1 MSWSPPSWRLP
12 RIRPPRPRTRGSVPT
27 LARRVF
33 GAAEYGGAWFVSAA
47 ASCRPAPQAA
57 RAAPHPGPAAP
68 GGPPPPLF
76 PAQRRGRRRGPP
88 RGGAAPRWP
97 GTRRSVQR
105 TPCRG
110 PRVFATPRGAR
121 SPVAFAAG
129 RYAQPRPLLAG
140 PAPPRP
146 GDPGSPSRSPAPK
159 VRRGGPGVRERRRS
173 ARVSAA
179 LEGAAPSRPT
189 PGRFPPSR
197 PVNCLCKTCGKP
209 VDPFPSR
216 CHPRHRFR

>member
-76 PAQRRGRRRGPP
+76 PAQRRGRRRGPL

-110 PRVFATPRGAR
+110 PRVFATPRGGR
-121 SPVAFAAG
+121 STGASAAG
-129 RYAQPRPLLAG
+129 RYAQTRPLLAG
-140 PAPPRP
+140 TAPPPR
-146 GDPGSPSRSPAPK
+146 GDPDSPSRPPAPA
-159 VRRGGPGVRERRRS
+159 VRQAEPTVRERRRS
-173 ARVSAA
+173 AVASPA
-179 LEGAAPSRPT
+179 LEGEAPSRPT
-189 PGRFPPSR
+189 PARIPLSR
-197 PVNCLCKTCGKP
+197 PVNCL
-209 VDPFPSR
+209 
-216 CHPRHRFR
+216 